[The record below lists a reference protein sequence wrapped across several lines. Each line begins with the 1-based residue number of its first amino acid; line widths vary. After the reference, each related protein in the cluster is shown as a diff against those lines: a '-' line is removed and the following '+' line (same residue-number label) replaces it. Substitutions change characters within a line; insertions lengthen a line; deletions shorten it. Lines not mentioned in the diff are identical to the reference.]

1 EIEDDYKYTIKVPL
15 DNLYGMHLYSK
26 LELIDAD
33 VHYLVQEDIPSI
45 HGYVK
50 LRNGTKLKIHCL
62 HPMPPS
68 PTESYTSTNRDAE
81 ILMLGRDL
89 SPEDRKV
96 LVFGDLNDVAWSRT
110 TKLFQ
115 QMSGLMDPR
124 IGRGF
129 FNTFHTGY
137 RLFRWPLDHVF
148 HSKDFT
154 LIEIAREKSIGSD
167 HFPMYIKLNYDP
179 RAAAV
184 QEELELEREDE
195 LWAHEKIEE
204 AHPLEKSIRI
214 PKKIR

>member
-1 EIEDDYKYTIKVPL
+1 
-15 DNLYGMHLYSK
+15 
-26 LELIDAD
+26 
-33 VHYLVQEDIPSI
+33 
-45 HGYVK
+45 
-50 LRNGTKLKIHCL
+50 
-62 HPMPPS
+62 
-68 PTESYTSTNRDAE
+68 
-81 ILMLGRDL
+81 
-89 SPEDRKV
+89 
-96 LVFGDLNDVAWSRT
+96 
-110 TKLFQ
+110 
-115 QMSGLMDPR
+115 MSGLMDPR